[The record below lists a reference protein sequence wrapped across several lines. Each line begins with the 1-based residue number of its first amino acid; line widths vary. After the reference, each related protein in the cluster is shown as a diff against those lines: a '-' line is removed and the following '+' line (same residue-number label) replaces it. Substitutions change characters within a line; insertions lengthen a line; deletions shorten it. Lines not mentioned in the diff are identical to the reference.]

1 MPMPVLA
8 TRTNPNSPS
17 AGLPAARITT
27 KNAPRMRLN
36 SVSVFDRTMLA

>member
-1 MPMPVLA
+1 MPVLA
-8 TRTNPNSPS
+8 TSTSPKRPS

-27 KNAPRMRLN
+27 QNAPRMRLN